1 MIDINSIL
9 PALITSAIISGG
21 TAIMNQSVQSRLLE
35 DNIEATKTLS
45 ESIVGLK
52 VQVGI
57 LNEKFVTKDEF
68 NFKMYNGGSKHG
80 S

>member
-1 MIDINSIL
+1 MIDMNSIL

-21 TAIMNQSVQSRLLE
+21 TAVMNQSLQSRLLE
-35 DNIEATKTLS
+35 DNIEATKKLS
-45 ESIVGLK
+45 ESIVDLK
-52 VQVGI
+52 VQIGI

-68 NFKMYNGGSKHG
+68 NSRIYRGGANHG